1 MTGAHECLEPTWPER
16 SRHAPPPVPVRR
28 YKHANLS
35 SESTARPPGAS
46 IRISQHGSDY
56 STALA
61 SLINPY
67 QCLRTRTVAERAADP
82 KYRLVHHREYLL
94 DELDPLAHDTKQL
107 AGGHQRRYA
116 RLRRRP
122 GGVRAS
128 AKIAKG
134 GSLCMHRGSGS
145 NLRRRS
151 IECDVARPCLP
162 RHALTCAG
170 SHRASVTPVDV

>member
-1 MTGAHECLEPTWPER
+1 MARTLAACTTASTR
-16 SRHAPPPVPVRR
+16 STIQTRKLIQR
-28 YKHANLS
+28 KHCTAARSFDTHLS
-35 SESTARPPGAS
+35 AR
-46 IRISQHGSDY
+46 IRLY
-56 STALA
+56 TALA

-67 QCLRTRTVAERAADP
+67 RCLRTRTVAERAADP

-170 SHRASVTPVDV
+170 SHRASVTPVDG